1 MLGGGIK
8 KILYL
13 PVVVKGKL
21 CLMKNLSRYTVLTVL
36 LCVLTSF
43 YSASAQVAEKEQDTE
58 VENAVDKLPLFALKR
73 FAFKTN
79 AIDWFA
85 VVPNFGV
92 EYQVTDDPY
101 KYMTVG
107 LSAKWNWSSYHGTNN
122 KTSYQP
128 PFVYDIFDI
137 RPEFRY
143 YYRTIP
149 KPKTKVDLA
158 KESRQKAKDNL
169 DSLKIK
175 IQKVTDP
182 GRQKMYEEWIASAER
197 ELAFR
202 DSVLK
207 SSRRAF
213 GEWLKDDVWTF
224 ERKNPRTWRAHY
236 IGAYASYANYAFKFG
251 ERGIRGRN
259 TFGVGVSAGYVLP
272 LYEYDRGAIDID
284 LGLSVGV
291 QMAKH
296 DVFTHNMDGNFYT
309 RVTEGK
315 TWYGTQCSSNRLMPY
330 PVVSE
335 LRVAFVWRKQS
346 IKYEAK
352 MDEATI
358 KKKRDFEKVDKML
371 RAELDKV
378 MPLDYKTTFDDN
390 NKEYLRKWRQVDTL
404 YRDKYAEAVA
414 SQKEDMLKQVEGMTG
429 AWETKQVEKL
439 RMEVQKRENA
449 MMSAFDRLR
458 AQEKREAAKK
468 AKKAEAEA
476 KKTEAKKTAEKKN
489 TEKKKKE

>member
-1 MLGGGIK
+1 M
-8 KILYL
+8 KILW
-13 PVVVKGKL
+13 
-21 CLMKNLSRYTVLTVL
+21 RYVALLVL
-36 LCVLTSF
+36 LCTLSLVCPM
-43 YSASAQVAEKEQDTE
+43 YAQSAAGEQDAETKDS
-58 VENAVDKLPLFALKR
+58 VARIPFFNR
-73 FAFKTN
+73 FSFKTN
-79 AIDWFA
+79 AVDWLA
-85 VVPNFGV
+85 VLPNFGV
-92 EYQVTDDPY
+92 EFQITDNPY

-107 LSAKWNWSSYHGTNN
+107 LSAKWNWSSYHGTTNGRY
-122 KTSYQP
+122 SP
-128 PFVYDIFDI
+128 PAVYDIFDI

>member
-1 MLGGGIK
+1 M
-8 KILYL
+8 KILW
-13 PVVVKGKL
+13 
-21 CLMKNLSRYTVLTVL
+21 RYAALLVL
-36 LCVLTSF
+36 LCTLSLVCPM
-43 YSASAQVAEKEQDTE
+43 YAQSAAGEQDAETKNS
-58 VENAVDKLPLFALKR
+58 VARIPFFNR
-73 FAFKTN
+73 FSFKTN
-79 AIDWFA
+79 AVDWLA
-85 VVPNFGV
+85 VLPNFGV
-92 EYQVTDDPY
+92 EFQITDNPY

-107 LSAKWNWSSYHGTNN
+107 LSAKWNWSSYHGTTNGRY
-122 KTSYQP
+122 SP
-128 PFVYDIFDI
+128 PAVYDIFDI

-371 RAELDKV
+371 KAELDKV

-476 KKTEAKKTAEKKN
+476 KNTEAKKTAEKKN